1 MIVDIDTSRLF
12 VCFLCLTLL
21 AISSLLSAADKPNKK
36 YYDPRECM
44 RAAET
49 TTVDRLEQSFGDLRC
64 QNILGLGEM
73 GEATNVLESSVF
85 GPRKGGLPV

>member
-1 MIVDIDTSRLF
+1 MLH
-12 VCFLCLTLL
+12 LTLFDKNI
-21 AISSLLSAADKPNKK
+21 ARNIIFSSLFFTADKPNKK

-44 RAAET
+44 RSAET

-64 QNILGLGEM
+64 QKILGLGEM